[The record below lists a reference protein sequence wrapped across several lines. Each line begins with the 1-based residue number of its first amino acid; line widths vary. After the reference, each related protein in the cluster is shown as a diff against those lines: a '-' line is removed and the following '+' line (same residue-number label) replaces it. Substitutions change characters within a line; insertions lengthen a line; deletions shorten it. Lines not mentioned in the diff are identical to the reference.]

1 MAMPISNKRK
11 ADKNWAMERGSEAL
25 FSCSFGLH
33 VPLIQNRLR
42 RSKSPA
48 KVNKNFQPNNLTIF
62 LVKTK
67 WISEQ
72 QTHCI
77 LTRVFVQPKNLTIF
91 LVKTHHF
98 LAVLGFFRW
107 TCSCTW
113 NDEEMLKR
121 IQSWLTMCLL
131 VIIDILHLERPSNS
145 RRCHRR

>member
-1 MAMPISNKRK
+1 MTEMAMPISNKRK

-67 WISEQ
+67 WIRAKLN
-72 QTHCI
+72 HCI
-77 LTRVFVQPKNLTIF
+77 LTSILTKILDNFSRQNKVDIRTADPLHFDESFCSTIKFDNIPRQNSPFSRSSRIF
-91 LVKTHHF
+91 SL
-98 LAVLGFFRW
+98 
-107 TCSCTW
+107 
-113 NDEEMLKR
+113 NML
-121 IQSWLTMCLL
+121 LY
-131 VIIDILHLERPSNS
+131 LE
-145 RRCHRR
+145 